1 MDTIFKREINRLGV
15 SYRQMA
21 LAMGVK
27 SGNHSDICLVAN
39 GRRDPSRKW
48 RLKFISALNKIA
60 SGEISFTKN
69 KRRRA
74 R

>member
-1 MDTIFKREINRLGV
+1 MDTVFKREMLRAGV

-21 LAMGVK
+21 LAMETK
-27 SGNHSDICLVAN
+27 TPCYISDIAN

-48 RLKFISALNKIA
+48 RLKFISAINKIA

>member
-1 MDTIFKREINRLGV
+1 MDTIFKREIHRLGV

-21 LAMGVK
+21 MAMGVP
-27 SGNHSDICLVAN
+27 SGEHRHICLVAN

-48 RLKFISALNKIA
+48 RLKFISAINKIT